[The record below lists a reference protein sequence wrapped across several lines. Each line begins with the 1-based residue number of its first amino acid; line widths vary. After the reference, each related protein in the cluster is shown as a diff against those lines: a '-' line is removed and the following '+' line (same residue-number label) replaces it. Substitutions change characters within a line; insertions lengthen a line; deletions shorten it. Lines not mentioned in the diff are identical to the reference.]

1 MYKFSNEKSIVIN
14 QPRYERGTAIYHFFD
29 LNMKKQGDLVFPVGE
44 TSGLIRDA
52 KGREV
57 HVGVGKAASVE
68 DMKCAIRAYTV
79 FCA

>member
-1 MYKFSNEKSIVIN
+1 MFKFDKSKSIVIN

-29 LNMKKQGDLVFPVGE
+29 LNMKKQGDLVFPVDKKFGV
-44 TSGLIRDA
+44 IRDA
-52 KGREV
+52 KGREI
-57 HVGVGKAASVE
+57 HVGVGKADSVE